1 MWRDL
6 RTTTQNLSGTTVNES
21 LYRLD
26 FGGGGSITIR
36 STHAPDLL
44 RGAGLDFVVLDEAA
58 YMPPNT
64 WAEVVRPML
73 LDRQGGALFLST
85 PNGRNWF
92 HDLYALGQ
100 DAEQADWASFQFPS
114 SANPLIAAS
123 EFEAIHQTT
132 PERIW
137 RAEYLAEFVDD
148 AGVVFR
154 GLREAAT
161 LDAGSGP
168 QEGHRY
174 IMGCDWG
181 REQDFTALVVIDAT
195 TRQMVAMDRFQHI
208 GWHLQRERL
217 KTLAAKWQTNVI
229 WAEANSMGSVNI
241 EALQRD
247 GLPVRPFMTTS
258 RSKAPLIESLSLAIE
273 RGDLSL
279 IKDATLLNELS
290 AYTLERLAGGG
301 YRYSAPSGQ
310 HDDSVIALALAW
322 YGVQMGGG
330 RMSFA

>member
-1 MWRDL
+1 M
-6 RTTTQNLSGTTVNES
+6 TINEGQ
-21 LYRLD
+21 YRLD
-26 FGGGGSITIR
+26 FATGGSITIR

-58 YMPPNT
+58 YMPPHT

-100 DAEQADWASFQFPS
+100 DTEQSEWESFQFPS
-114 SANPLIAAS
+114 SANPLIPAE
-123 EFEAIHQTT
+123 EFEAIQRTT

-154 GLREAAT
+154 GLREVAT
-161 LDAGSGP
+161 LDPQHRP

-174 IMGCDWG
+174 VMGCDWG
-181 REQDFTALVVIDAT
+181 REQDFTALVVIDSST
-195 TRQMVAMDRFQHI
+195 KQMVAMERFQQI

-217 KTLAAKWQTNVI
+217 KAMALRWQVDVI

-247 GLPVRPFMTTS
+247 GLPVRPFMTTA

-273 RGDLSL
+273 RGDV
-279 IKDATLLNELS
+279 ALLRDPVLVNELT

-301 YRYSAPSGQ
+301 YRYAAPSGQ

-322 YGVQMGGG
+322 YGVQSGGG
-330 RMSFA
+330 RLSFA

>member
-1 MWRDL
+1 M
-6 RTTTQNLSGTTVNES
+6 VINES
-21 LYRLD
+21 QYRLD
-26 FGGGGSITIR
+26 FATGGSITIR

-58 YMPPNT
+58 YMPPHT

-100 DAEQADWASFQFPS
+100 DPEQADWASFQFPS
-114 SANPLIAAS
+114 SANPLIPAS
-123 EFEAIHQTT
+123 EFEALQQTT

-154 GLREAAT
+154 GLREVAT
-161 LDAGSGP
+161 LDPQYEP

-181 REQDFTALVVIDAT
+181 REQDFTALVVLDAT
-195 TRQMVAMDRFQHI
+195 THQMVAMDRFQHI

-217 KTLAAKWQTNVI
+217 KAMALRWQIDVI

-247 GLPVRPFMTTS
+247 GLPVRPFMTTA

-273 RGDLSL
+273 RGDIALL
-279 IKDATLLNELS
+279 KDATLLNELS

-301 YRYSAPSGQ
+301 YRYNAPSGQ

-322 YGVQMGGG
+322 YGAQMGGG
-330 RMSFA
+330 RLSFA

>member
-6 RTTTQNLSGTTVNES
+6 RATTKSLSGTTVNEAQS
-21 LYRLD
+21 RLT
-26 FGGGGSITIR
+26 FATGGSITIR
-36 STHAPDLL
+36 STHTPDLL

-58 YMPPNT
+58 YMPPHT

-92 HDLYALGQ
+92 YDLYALGQ
-100 DAEQADWASFQFPS
+100 DAAQTDWESFHFPS
-114 SANPLIAAS
+114 SANPLIAAD
-123 EFEAIHQTT
+123 EFETIHQTT

-154 GLREAAT
+154 GLRDVAT
-161 LDAGSGP
+161 LDVQSGP

-174 IMGCDWG
+174 VMGCDWG
-181 REQDFTALVVIDAT
+181 REQDFTALVVMDAT
-195 TRQMVAMDRFQHI
+195 TRQMVALDRFQHI

-217 KTLAAKWQTNVI
+217 KSLAARWHIDVI

-247 GLPVRPFMTTS
+247 GLPVRSFMTTA

-273 RGDLSL
+273 RGDISL
-279 IKDATLLNELS
+279 LTDNTLINELS
-290 AYTLERLAGGG
+290 AYTLERLPGGG
-301 YRYSAPSGQ
+301 YRYSAPAGQ
-310 HDDSVIALALAW
+310 HDDTVIALALAW
-322 YGVQMGGG
+322 YGVQTGGG
-330 RMSFA
+330 RLSFA